1 MKTKIYIFLLALSVN
16 MSSWAQMSLNDYKY
30 VSVPEKFDFLK
41 SNDQYQLNSL
51 TFFLLKKKGFT
62 VLNNRITTQWI

>member
-1 MKTKIYIFLLALSVN
+1 MKTKIYIFLLVLSVN
-16 MSSWAQMSLNDYKY
+16 MNAWAQMSLNDYKY

-51 TFFLLKKKGFT
+51 NVIFT
-62 VLNNRITTQWI
+62 